1 MRIVSS
7 AQVNKRKEDVNVNQA
22 ISWDLE
28 ADVLVIGSGAAGL
41 PAAIRAAEAGVSVI
55 VVEANYDVGGHA
67 VLSGGHMALG
77 GGTSAQKKYGIED
90 SPDLVF
96 SDLTDWSIVQP
107 NGSPDYR
114 YNDRALMRAFADHCA
129 ATFEFLLANGVAFTD
144 KPPDNH
150 GASNTGNS
158 APRENH
164 TVWTKGAGL
173 ESPNAAAGTAVIRPL
188 EASAR
193 AKGVRFLL
201 NYKMTRLLRRSGA
214 DQDGRVIGIDAAY
227 IPRIMPG
234 SSEPLRSFGSEGN
247 IERTEPSLRL
257 RARRAVVLATG
268 GSTSDIDFR
277 RMFDPRLTAVIQVGG
292 EPYSYQDASGE
303 LAAMAIGASL
313 WGLAN
318 QTLENGA
325 TMRTQRAL
333 ATKYN
338 YTTWKIESPIFPL
351 VRATGFNVKNWQDV
365 ILVNQV
371 GKRFYDETKGDVP
384 HGNHGRQIEPYT
396 PNDYRNP
403 ECVKY
408 DPLKYNFT
416 HAALAMNEYSEPPD
430 YCAGPVWAI
439 FDAEAVKRELWNV
452 EPPHVDY
459 DGYFFSAGTLPELAA
474 AIKNEYQA
482 KPMKGSTLQATVDR
496 YNSMVERGEDIDFGK
511 PAPAYKI
518 ERPPFY
524 AAWATLVVHDTR
536 AGLRI
541 NAKCQVLDFKGRVIA
556 GLYCAGESAGGF
568 NQHGMGRA
576 ATQGFIAG
584 SHAAAECPDDE
595 PI

>member
-1 MRIVSS
+1 M
-7 AQVNKRKEDVNVNQA
+7 NKRKEGVNVNQA

-41 PAAIRAAEAGVSVI
+41 PAAIKAAEAGVSVI

-67 VLSGGHMALG
+67 ILSGGHMALG
-77 GGTSAQKKYGIED
+77 GGTSAQRKYGIED

-144 KPPDNH
+144 KAPDNH

-201 NYKMTRLLRRSGA
+201 NYKMTGLIRRSSA

-227 IPRIMPG
+227 APRIMPG
-234 SSEPLRSFGSEGN
+234 SSEPLRSFRWEGN
-247 IERTEPSLRL
+247 IERTEPKLRL

-351 VRATGFNVKNWQDV
+351 VRASGFNVKNWQDV

-459 DGYFFSAGTLPELAA
+459 DGYFFTAGTLPELAA

-518 ERPPFY
+518 ETPPFY
-524 AAWATLVVHDTR
+524 GAWATLVVHDTR

-541 NAKCQVLDFKGRVIA
+541 SAKCQVLDFKGRVIP

-584 SHAAAECPDDE
+584 IHAAAECPHDE
-595 PI
+595 AT